1 MVRRRNK
8 GTGSGC
14 LISRRAAHAGVW
26 SSALLFAPV
35 LCAQLTSNEVPVQLR
50 NVGIEQKLNKRVPLD
65 IELRDETG
73 AAVPLRKYF
82 GSKPVILSF
91 VYYGCPRLCSMQLTG
106 MLKSLRALSFTAG
119 EEFEVV
125 NVSFDAR
132 ETAALAAKKKNSYV
146 EGYGRPGSES
156 GWHFLTGEQGP
167 VRRLTDSAG
176 YKFDYDPRTDQ
187 FSHASAIMV
196 LTPDGRLARYFYGIE
211 YSTRDLRLALIEA
224 ADGKI
229 GTAADQVLLYCFD
242 YDPDTGRYSMSILK
256 SIRIGGV
263 GLLFAIVAFITISLR
278 RERRLQQGRRAL

>member
-8 GTGSGC
+8 EIGVEFRIGS
-14 LISRRAAHAGVW
+14 RAAHAGIW
-26 SSALLFAPV
+26 IAPLLFAPV

-73 AAVPLRKYF
+73 ATVQLQKYF

-119 EEFEVV
+119 REFDVV

-132 ETAALAAKKKNSYV
+132 ETPALAAKKKASYV

-156 GWHFLTGEQGP
+156 GWHFLTGDEVP

-196 LTPDGRLARYFYGIE
+196 LTPEGRLARYFYGIE

-242 YDPDTGRYSMSILK
+242 YDPDTGRYSMSILR

-263 GLLFAIVAFITISLR
+263 GVLFAIAAFVTISLR
-278 RERRLQQGRRAL
+278 RERRMRQGRIAR